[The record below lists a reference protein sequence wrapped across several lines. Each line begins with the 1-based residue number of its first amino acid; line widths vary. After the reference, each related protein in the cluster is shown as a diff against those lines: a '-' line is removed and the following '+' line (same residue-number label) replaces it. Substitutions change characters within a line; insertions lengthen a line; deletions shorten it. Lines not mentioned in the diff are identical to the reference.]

1 MTKIWCEKYRPQKFE
16 DIIGQKHIVERVM
29 AMVKQKNLPH
39 QLYVG
44 PAGVG
49 KTSLIL
55 VVAKELYGDSWQD
68 NVLELNASDTRGI
81 DIIRNEV
88 KNFARTKSLTGIP
101 KICILDE
108 ADSLTKEAQQDS
120 SKILEPIQSRCAVFR
135 FKPLTKEEITEI
147 INDVADKENLKIG
160 NKTIDVLC
168 EISEGDVRRVYNILQ
183 SCSSISKNI
192 TEELIYDMVSFA
204 NPKEVQKILEIAVA
218 GDFIRSREK
227 LLKTMLESGLS
238 GLDII
243 RQVQKEIW
251 NLDVKNENK
260 LKLIEKCGEIE
271 FRMVE
276 GSDEFI
282 QLEALLSQFVLL
294 GK

>member
-1 MTKIWCEKYRPQKFE
+1 
-16 DIIGQKHIVERVM
+16 
-29 AMVKQKNLPH
+29 
-39 QLYVG
+39 
-44 PAGVG
+44 
-49 KTSLIL
+49 
-55 VVAKELYGDSWQD
+55 
-68 NVLELNASDTRGI
+68 
-81 DIIRNEV
+81 
-88 KNFARTKSLTGIP
+88 
-101 KICILDE
+101 
-108 ADSLTKEAQQDS
+108 
-120 SKILEPIQSRCAVFR
+120 
-135 FKPLTKEEITEI
+135 
-147 INDVADKENLKIG
+147 
-160 NKTIDVLC
+160 
-168 EISEGDVRRVYNILQ
+168 
-183 SCSSISKNI
+183 
-192 TEELIYDMVSFA
+192 MVSFA

>member
-1 MTKIWCEKYRPQKFE
+1 MEKFSSSCRFCLLANY
-16 DIIGQKHIVERVM
+16 
-29 AMVKQKNLPH
+29 
-39 QLYVG
+39 
-44 PAGVG
+44 
-49 KTSLIL
+49 
-55 VVAKELYGDSWQD
+55 
-68 NVLELNASDTRGI
+68 
-81 DIIRNEV
+81 
-88 KNFARTKSLTGIP
+88 
-101 KICILDE
+101 
-108 ADSLTKEAQQDS
+108 S